1 MFQFIVQLTNLIKL
15 YDRLIKH
22 YIYNFFFLFIAFM
35 DESNDDL
42 FFFTVKLMIN
52 IDMSDEHEDN
62 IILISDQ

>member
-22 YIYNFFFLFIAFM
+22 YIYNFFFLFIAFI

>member
-1 MFQFIVQLTNLIKL
+1 
-15 YDRLIKH
+15 
-22 YIYNFFFLFIAFM
+22 M